1 MDIKNDFS
9 GEFWRLSVMCYHL
22 HSDVLFMKKLID
34 ITKEKG
40 DFEKKLVAVDENN
53 ENISDCWQL

>member
-1 MDIKNDFS
+1 
-9 GEFWRLSVMCYHL
+9 MCYHL

-40 DFEKKLVAVDENN
+40 DFEKKLWRWMKIMKTLVTVDSCNVPE
-53 ENISDCWQL
+53 ETGDCLVII

>member
-1 MDIKNDFS
+1 
-9 GEFWRLSVMCYHL
+9 MCYHL

-40 DFEKKLVAVDENN
+40 DFEKKLVSVDENN